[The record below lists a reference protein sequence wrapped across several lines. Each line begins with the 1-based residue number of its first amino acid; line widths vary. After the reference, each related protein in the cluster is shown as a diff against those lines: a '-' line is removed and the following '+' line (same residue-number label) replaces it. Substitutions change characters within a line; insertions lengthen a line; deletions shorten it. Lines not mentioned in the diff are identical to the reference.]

1 MPERRLTPP
10 IEFTTPKINKVSAVN
25 WEGVNTLVVGLEM
38 LNAEGSAS
46 EFWSILL
53 GNHRRNYLLGEVD
66 LSISVAGSQSL
77 ISRHFEHVLVMGH
90 NGVLGDG
97 VSKRNL
103 RWLPG
108 IVDYQGWSR
117 TPNGD

>member
-1 MPERRLTPP
+1 
-10 IEFTTPKINKVSAVN
+10 
-25 WEGVNTLVVGLEM
+25 
-38 LNAEGSAS
+38 
-46 EFWSILL
+46 
-53 GNHRRNYLLGEVD
+53 

-77 ISRHFEHVLVMGH
+77 ISRHFGHVLVMVH

-117 TPNGD
+117 TPKGD

>member
-1 MPERRLTPP
+1 
-10 IEFTTPKINKVSAVN
+10 
-25 WEGVNTLVVGLEM
+25 
-38 LNAEGSAS
+38 
-46 EFWSILL
+46 
-53 GNHRRNYLLGEVD
+53 
-66 LSISVAGSQSL
+66 LSISVAGSQSHL
-77 ISRHFEHVLVMGH
+77 ISRHFEHVLVMVH

-117 TPNGD
+117 TPKGD